1 VRSASAPT
9 PKEEADLRAMLEKK
23 VGAKVDID
31 ITVDPELIGGFVAKI
46 GSEVYDASVS
56 GKIEKFRESLA

>member
-1 VRSASAPT
+1 
-9 PKEEADLRAMLEKK
+9 MLEKK